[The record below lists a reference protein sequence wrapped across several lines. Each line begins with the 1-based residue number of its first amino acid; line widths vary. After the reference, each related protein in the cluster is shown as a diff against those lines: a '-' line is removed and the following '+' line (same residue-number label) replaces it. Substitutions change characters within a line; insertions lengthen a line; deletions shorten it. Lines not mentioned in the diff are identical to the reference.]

1 MPGVLPPSVLP
12 VLMTPSRTLSWV
24 DAAEDVMSFHRPV
37 VESFQCYRASM
48 VAYAEMLLAVMLARM
63 AHECDWWDVL
73 QLRERD
79 WANVITAHE
88 GDPSAYT
95 WRLSHLTLG
104 EHVLRPPSKKLKVWL
119 YLFLAPVQK

>member
-1 MPGVLPPSVLP
+1 MC
-12 VLMTPSRTLSWV
+12 
-24 DAAEDVMSFHRPV
+24 F
-37 VESFQCYRASM
+37 
-48 VAYAEMLLAVMLARM
+48 
-63 AHECDWWDVL
+63 VL

-104 EHVLRPPSKKLKVWL
+104 EHVLRPPSKRLKVCMYPGL
-119 YLFLAPVQK
+119 SPVLQAPLST